1 MNIYKVANSG
11 KDEFYTPEYAV
22 KPILKY
28 VKQNSTIWCPFDTKE
43 SNFVKMLSNEGHTVL
58 YTHKDNHEDFFEITR
73 NCDYIISNPPY
84 SLKGPVL
91 ERLFSLG
98 VPFAM
103 LVSVVGLF
111 ENQKRFH
118 MFKANDFEVM
128 YLNKRVAYFKDF
140 SEQKPLPSPSFL
152 SVYVCSHM
160 LPKQIVFEEIQK

>member
-22 KPILKY
+22 EPILKY

-43 SNFVKMLSNEGHTVL
+43 SNFVKMLSKEGHRVI
-58 YTHKDNHEDFFEITR
+58 YTHKNYYEDFFEITR
-73 NCDYIISNPPY
+73 DCDYIISNPPY
-84 SLKGPVL
+84 SLKGQVL
-91 ERLFSLG
+91 SRLFSLG
-98 VPFAM
+98 IPFAM
-103 LVSVVGLF
+103 LVSVVGVF
-111 ENQKRFH
+111 ESQERFQ

-140 SEQKPLPSPSFL
+140 SEQKPLPSPPFL

-160 LPKQIVFEEIQK
+160 LPKQIVFEEIKK